1 MNIFKK
7 LFSKHKEDNIL
18 VYVGDTAY
26 FCNTLD
32 TKEDKV
38 GKYIVVIAQYYP
50 YYKKWAFFKKKT
62 RVYIDEFKVKYLD
75 HNILKALD
83 IK

>member
-38 GKYIVVIAQYYP
+38 GKYIVVIAQH
-50 YYKKWAFFKKKT
+50 
-62 RVYIDEFKVKYLD
+62 I
-75 HNILKALD
+75 
-83 IK
+83 